1 MPRKARI
8 DAPGALHHI
17 IVRGIERKA
26 IFRDFEDY
34 SNMLDRLETV
44 LIETQTPCFAWALMP
59 NHLHML
65 TRTGHVPVSA
75 VMRRLLT
82 GYAQQF
88 NRRHHRHGPLFQNRF
103 KSILCEQDLYF
114 LELVRYIHS
123 NPLRAGIVRD
133 LKELEL
139 YPYSGHAVVMGKLK
153 NTWQD
158 VDSVLGMFSPKVYS
172 ARRAYAVF
180 VAKGVELGH
189 RPELTGGGVVRS
201 VGGWSAF
208 KSLRSKT
215 PRLMGDERIL
225 GGSDFVE
232 TVLALAGENYAHRT
246 LAKAKGLTLDRVIS
260 RVSEYFDIPME
271 FIKGNG
277 KQRKVSRARSI
288 ICWLAIDK
296 LGKSGRQV
304 AQRIDISPSAVSKAR
319 IRGRSDYRS
328 ESIWMEILKP
338 NGNKDNPGDG

>member
-26 IFRDFEDY
+26 IFRDFKDY

-44 LIETQTPCFAWALMP
+44 LIDTQTPCFAWALMP

-65 TRTGHVPVSA
+65 TRTGHVSIST

-88 NRRHHRHGPLFQNRF
+88 NRRHQRHGPLFQNRF
-103 KSILCEQDLYF
+103 KSILCEQDVYF
-114 LELVRYIHS
+114 LELVRYIHL
-123 NPLRAGIVRD
+123 NPLRAGIVKD
-133 LKELEL
+133 LKELKSH
-139 YPYSGHAVVMGKLK
+139 PYSGHGVVMGMLK

-158 VDSVLGMFSPKVYS
+158 VHSVLGMFAPKIYS
-172 ARRAYAVF
+172 ARRSYAVF

-189 RPELTGGGVVRS
+189 RPELTGGGLVRS

-208 KSLRSKT
+208 ISLRSKT
-215 PRLMGDERIL
+215 QRLMGDERIL
-225 GGSDFVE
+225 GSSDFVE
-232 TVLALAGENYAHRT
+232 TVLALAGENYAYQT
-246 LAKAKGLTLDRVIS
+246 LAKAKGLTLDLVINK
-260 RVSEYFDIPME
+260 VSEHFDIPVE

-288 ICWLAIDK
+288 ICWLAVDK
-296 LGKSGRQV
+296 LGKNGRQV
-304 AQRIDISPSAVSKAR
+304 AQRIGISPSAVSKAL

-328 ESIWMEILKP
+328 ESIWMDMLKFNDNTD
-338 NGNKDNPGDG
+338 NGCDG

>member
-88 NRRHHRHGPLFQNRF
+88 NRRHHRHGPPFQNRF
-103 KSILCEQDLYF
+103 KSILCEQDLY
-114 LELVRYIHS
+114 
-123 NPLRAGIVRD
+123 
-133 LKELEL
+133 
-139 YPYSGHAVVMGKLK
+139 
-153 NTWQD
+153 
-158 VDSVLGMFSPKVYS
+158 SPKVNS
-172 ARRAYAVF
+172 ARRSYAVF

-215 PRLMGDERIL
+215 QRLMGDERIL
-225 GGSDFVE
+225 GSSDFVE
-232 TVLALAGENYAHRT
+232 TALALTGENDAHQT
-246 LAKAKGLTLDRVIS
+246 LAKAKGLTL
-260 RVSEYFDIPME
+260 
-271 FIKGNG
+271 N
-277 KQRKVSRARSI
+277 A
-288 ICWLAIDK
+288 
-296 LGKSGRQV
+296 GRHL
-304 AQRIDISPSAVSKAR
+304 
-319 IRGRSDYRS
+319 Y
-328 ESIWMEILKP
+328 L
-338 NGNKDNPGDG
+338 